1 MEDLDTRIANLSR
14 ETAKAI
20 KKDRERI
27 KKLEDAAVTTQAL
40 GLSVVNGCI
49 NITFEEETA

>member
-1 MEDLDTRIANLSR
+1 MEDLDTRISNLSKEAAR
-14 ETAKAI
+14 AI

-27 KKLEDAAVTTQAL
+27 GNLEDSAIMTEAL
-40 GLSVVNGCI
+40 GLSVVDGCI